1 ELFQMNQS
9 SVKILRTGHRLFNV
23 SRLSKHTLPDL
34 PYDFNALEPVI
45 SSEIMKLHHQK
56 HHNAYVTNLN
66 MIEEKIYDATLKN
79 DISKLVSLQPA
90 FKFNAGG
97 HLNHSILWQVMSK
110 DGGEP
115 SKELLAA
122 IERDFGSMNE
132 MQDRLSAAT
141 IGVQGSG
148 WGWLGMCP
156 ESKKLRIATMANQDP
171 LEATTGLVPLF
182 GIDVW
187 EHAYYLQY
195 KNVRP
200 DYVKAV
206 WKVANWKEISNR
218 FTKVQNRAE

>member
-1 ELFQMNQS
+1 MS
-9 SVKILRTGHRLFNV
+9 CVAGRILGAGKRLFYA
-23 SRLSKHTLPDL
+23 SSLSKHTLPDL

-45 SSEIMKLHHQK
+45 SSEIMQLHHQK
-56 HHNAYVTNLN
+56 HHNTYVTNLN
-66 MIEEKIYDATLKN
+66 MLEEKIYDATAKK
-79 DISKLVSLQPA
+79 DISQLVALQPA

-97 HLNHSILWQVMSK
+97 HLNHSILWQVMGK
-110 DGGEP
+110 DEGEP
-115 SKELLAA
+115 SKELISA
-122 IERDFGSMNE
+122 INRDFGSMAK
-132 MQDRLSAAT
+132 MQDKLSAAT

-148 WGWLGMCP
+148 WGWLGICP
-156 ESKKLRIATMANQDP
+156 ENKKLAIRTLSNQDP

-206 WKVANWKEISNR
+206 WKVANWKEISKR
-218 FTKVQNRAE
+218 FSNV